1 MNLLDE
7 IEVIVLDLD
16 DTLYLERD
24 YVRSGFSAVG
34 QQSRQLGLGD
44 IGDDLWRLFESGV
57 RNNAFDEALVGRGIA
72 PDPALIKELVATYR
86 SHFPDISLL
95 DDARRF
101 LDRIG
106 TMPSGLITDG
116 PRESQRAKISA
127 LELDTELDWCVVTAE
142 LGPGRSKPHPAA
154 FEKIEKAAEQT
165 GRACVYIADNP
176 TKDFEAPHNMG
187 WRTVRVRREE
197 SLHAN
202 LESPAWVDLE
212 IRSLDEL

>member
-1 MNLLDE
+1 MSVLDD
-7 IEVIVLDLD
+7 IEVVVLDLD

-24 YVRSGFSAVG
+24 YVRSGFIAVG
-34 QQSRQLGLGD
+34 EQSRQLGIGD
-44 IGDDLWRLFESGV
+44 IADDLWSLFESGV
-57 RNNAFDEALVGRGIA
+57 RNNTFNEALVGRGVA
-72 PDPALIKELVATYR
+72 PDPALIQQLVATYR

-101 LDRIG
+101 LDRIE

-116 PRESQRAKISA
+116 PRESQRAKIAA
-127 LELDTELDWCVVTAE
+127 LELDTVLDWCVVTAE

-154 FEKIEKAAEQT
+154 FEQIEKVAQQT

-176 TKDFEAPHNMG
+176 TKDFEAPSNMG
-187 WRTVRVRREE
+187 WRSVRVRRTE

-202 LESPAWVDLE
+202 LDSPASVDLE
-212 IRSLDEL
+212 VRSLDEL